1 MCGRRMSRSVR
12 STTPSSRI
20 GLRHFQHLP
29 NWSYLYRRGMSHRM
43 LAREVH
49 RLLHALALEEFER
62 AHLLLG
68 SGERSTNH
76 FLRSVPDPTGP
87 CFARRMQCLAENV
100 RSDELTSDIQSLMR
114 NSYDV
119 FC

>member
-1 MCGRRMSRSVR
+1 MCGRRKSRSGR

-20 GLRHFQHLP
+20 GLRHVQHLP
-29 NWSYLYRRGMSHRM
+29 IGSYLYRRGMSHRM

-76 FLRSVPDPTGP
+76 FRSEEHT
-87 CFARRMQCLAENV
+87 
-100 RSDELTSDIQSLMR
+100 SELQSLMR
-114 NSYDV
+114 ISYAV
-119 FC
+119 SCLKKKIKKSKKQNNYRLHSILQ